1 MNLWDQS
8 ITAGVHSLARP
19 GPPRAP
25 AGRARQRDA
34 RAGETV
40 NDIDERLLQ
49 QDSRF
54 WRLPL
59 VKWWIQRDGRDGH
72 AFRLLPFPL
81 VTVFVLEPRA

>member
-1 MNLWDQS
+1 M
-8 ITAGVHSLARP
+8 
-19 GPPRAP
+19 
-25 AGRARQRDA
+25 
-34 RAGETV
+34 